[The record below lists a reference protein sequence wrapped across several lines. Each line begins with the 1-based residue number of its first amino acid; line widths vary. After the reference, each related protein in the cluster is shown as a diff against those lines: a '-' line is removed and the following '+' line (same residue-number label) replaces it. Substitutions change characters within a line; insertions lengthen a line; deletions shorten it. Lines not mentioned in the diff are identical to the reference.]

1 MLILEVCSSSNFRSV
16 WHKLWF
22 KFGVASKEKLITFTR
37 QKYHYREPM
46 VSSQVYRYFWRA
58 MNVSRRSSS
67 RTECRKWRSCQDS
80 LVLCHDPYLPAYV
93 FAEGST
99 KIKIIFCS
107 QCSRRRQ
114 RYDQDHC
121 CAAITSV
128 AVSTNDFLL
137 SIYVLLLASY
147 FRMFS
152 CFFDSAIKF
161 RYPPITNYYSSV

>member
-1 MLILEVCSSSNFRSV
+1 MAQTLVQI
-16 WHKLWF
+16 WF
-22 KFGVASKEKLITFTR
+22 SIKRKVNYFYSAKVPLSRADGKQS
-37 QKYHYREPM
+37 
-46 VSSQVYRYFWRA
+46 VYRYFWRA
-58 MNVSRRSSS
+58 KNVSRRSSS
-67 RTECRKWRSCQDS
+67 RRECRKWRSCKDS
-80 LVLCHDPYLPAYV
+80 LVLCHDPYLPSNV

-121 CAAITSV
+121 CAVITSV
-128 AVSTNDFLL
+128 TVSTNDFLL